1 MDMHT
6 EIRDFPVTVGK
17 KEVVAAA
24 QFPNQE
30 HWLPLSNLDMCL
42 VPPPLDF
49 SLYFCYTKPTCGD
62 NWTFV
67 SKVEVLKKALAEAL
81 VPYYALAG
89 EIVPNSMGEP
99 EILCNNRGVDFIEG
113 FADIELQNLN
123 LYRPDKTIGCKL
135 VPKKRNG
142 VLAVQATEFKCGG
155 LMVACTFGHQIM
167 DAYSASMFL
176 ISWAEIAQSKP
187 FSSLPTFCRSVLNP
201 RIPGSFDSTLENLY
215 IPNTMFHPTKEPN
228 LGTNNYVSRTYIV
241 KANIIN
247 QLQSLASTNECKR
260 TKVECFSAF
269 LWKIIAKSG
278 TTDKNISKLGIVVD
292 GRTRIGR
299 GDEEKTKILASYFG
313 NLWSLPYGSKTIDDL
328 IEKPLSGVANEVHGI
343 VESAMTEHFLD
354 LLDWVATHRSVPSLP
369 KIYTH
374 GSREGPALVVSS
386 GLRFPVSK
394 VQFGWGRPTCVSL
407 YFPWGGDAGYVMP
420 VQSPSGNGD
429 WVVYMYIL
437 KEQLELIEREAGHMF
452 RPLTLGYFNEF
463 EQEPLVR

>member
-1 MDMHT
+1 MDMRT
-6 EIRDFPVTVGK
+6 DIRDFMVTASK
-17 KEVVAAA
+17 KEVMAAK
-24 QFPNQE
+24 FPNHE
-30 HWLPLSNLDMCL
+30 HWLPLSNLDMCFG
-42 VPPPLDF
+42 PPLDF
-49 SLYFCYTKPTCGD
+49 SLFFCYTKPTCGD

-89 EIVPNSMGEP
+89 EIVPNSMGET
-99 EILCNNRGVDFIEG
+99 EILCNNRGVDLTEG

-123 LYRPDKTIGCKL
+123 LYRADETIGCKL
-135 VPKKRNG
+135 VPKKKNG
-142 VLAVQATEFKCGG
+142 MLAVQATGFKCGG

-187 FSSLPTFCRSVLNP
+187 FSSLPTFCRALLNP
-201 RIPGSFDSTLENLY
+201 RIPGSFDSSIENLC
-215 IPNTMFHPTKEPN
+215 IPITTFHPTKEPN
-228 LGTNNYVSRTYIV
+228 LG
-241 KANIIN
+241 ANIIN

-260 TKVECFSAF
+260 TKVD
-269 LWKIIAKSG
+269 G

-313 NLWSLPYGSKTIDDL
+313 CVLSIPYGSKNVDEL
-328 IEKPLSGVANEVHGI
+328 IEKPLSWVANEVHGI

-354 LLDWVATHRSVPSLP
+354 LLDWAEAHRSVLSLL
-369 KIYTH
+369 KIYAY

-386 GLRFPVSK
+386 GLRFPLSK
-394 VQFGWGRPTCVSL
+394 VQFGWGRPTCVSY

-420 VQSPSGNGD
+420 VQSPSENGD
-429 WVVYMYIL
+429 WVVYMHLL
-437 KEQLELIEREAGHMF
+437 KEELELIEREAGHVF
-452 RPLTLGYFNEF
+452 RPFNF
-463 EQEPLVR
+463 GIPQ